1 MKQKGDNKEFY
12 YFDKESFSYKKERK
26 NIVYY
31 LRTYWIFILSSV
43 VFTFLF
49 IYLFLTFYNDSSVI
63 DVEQKNQQLEL
74 QIAENEKMISE
85 IKARLDTLSEKNKVV
100 YKLILGS
107 DYEEDTTNS
116 SMDSLTLKEDASWE
130 TIEEEIKKLR
140 EKIYDQTNNQSM
152 LYQLATEKKAEI
164 KAIPSIRPIPSEII
178 SGFGTKIH
186 PVRKDS
192 AQHNGIDFKADVG
205 TNVMATGDGYVMDI
219 ENNPNNADGLYII
232 INHGFGY
239 TTKYSH
245 LSKILVPRYAQVKRG
260 QVIAKSGKTG
270 IVKGPCLHYEI
281 KKNYK
286 PVDPIDYLFS
296 DLSAD
301 DFPKF
306 KKQNQVVNESMD

>member
-1 MKQKGDNKEFY
+1 MKTEKNNKEFY
-12 YFDKESFSYKKERK
+12 YFDNESFSYKKESK
-26 NIVYY
+26 NWIYY
-31 LRTYWIFILSSV
+31 LRTYWVLIVSSV
-43 VFTFLF
+43 FFVIFF
-49 IYLFLTFYNDSSVI
+49 IYLFLVFYNDSSVI
-63 DVEQKNQQLEL
+63 DIEQKNLQLEQ
-74 QIAENEKMISE
+74 QIAENDKAILE
-85 IKARLDTLSEKNKVV
+85 IKSLLDTLNEKNKVV

-107 DYEEDTTNS
+107 DYEEDTTNNEI
-116 SMDSLTLKEDASWE
+116 DSLALKENATWE
-130 TIEEEIKKLR
+130 AIEEEIKKLR
-140 EKIYDQTNNQSM
+140 EKVYDQTNNQSM

-178 SGFGTKIH
+178 SGFGLRIH

-205 TNVMATGDGYVMDI
+205 SNVMATGDGYVM
-219 ENNPNNADGLYII
+219 EVGNNPNEADGIYII

-281 KKNYK
+281 RKNYK
-286 PVDPIDYLFS
+286 PVDPIDYFFS

-301 DFPKF
+301 DFPKI
-306 KKQNQVVNESMD
+306 KKQNQTLNESMD